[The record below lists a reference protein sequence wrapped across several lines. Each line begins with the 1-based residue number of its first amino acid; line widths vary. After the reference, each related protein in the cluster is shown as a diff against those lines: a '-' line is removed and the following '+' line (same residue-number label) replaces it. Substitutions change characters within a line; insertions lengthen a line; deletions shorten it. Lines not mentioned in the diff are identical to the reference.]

1 MISRLIGLVLA
12 FGFLLT
18 SCDDGALK
26 IRGRKITLR
35 NVSINPFNSFSD
47 VFVDSSTLEQ
57 FIVSE
62 DLDST
67 TADQFRSFYNSRNYQ
82 YAWFS
87 KKGLNE
93 PGLAFWN
100 LLTGHIQH
108 SRDSALFDRDLA
120 HQLQFFIDGDEIRK
134 KNKAALDQTELKLT
148 KQFFI
153 YASVAYEGTID
164 PEELEWFIPRKKIDA
179 LALLDSLVKTNG
191 ERVNEWE
198 PVNEQYQALKT
209 QLIRFNNIARSG
221 GWPEIKLNKKSLK
234 AGDSSETVLTLKR
247 RLYVGGDLK
256 EFDSSAK
263 FNEPLVT
270 AVKRAQKRFGFH
282 EDGVVDKALATALN
296 VPVKDRIEQILI
308 NMERMRWLPKEQPA
322 HRIVAN
328 IPEFKVHIYENN
340 QQALEMN
347 IVVGKQG
354 YNTVI
359 FNDSLKYIVF
369 SPYWN
374 VPASIVQEEILP
386 AMNRNPDYLNGQ
398 NMEQTG
404 TRDGV
409 PVIRQKPGGG
419 NALGRVKFLFP
430 NNHNI
435 YFHDTPQKSLFNR
448 EKRAFSHGCMRLADA
463 ERFAQYL
470 LKDDADW
477 SPEKIRRAMFAGE
490 EKWVSLDKKIPVY
503 IFYFTAWV
511 DQSGLLN
518 FREDIYNHDKNMAE
532 MLFFRQT
539 PDSTVVMKR

>member
-1 MISRLIGLVLA
+1 M
-12 FGFLLT
+12 
-18 SCDDGALK
+18 
-26 IRGRKITLR
+26 
-35 NVSINPFNSFSD
+35 
-47 VFVDSSTLEQ
+47 
-57 FIVSE
+57 
-62 DLDST
+62 
-67 TADQFRSFYNSRNYQ
+67 
-82 YAWFS
+82 
-87 KKGLNE
+87 
-93 PGLAFWN
+93 
-100 LLTGHIQH
+100 
-108 SRDSALFDRDLA
+108 
-120 HQLQFFIDGDEIRK
+120 
-134 KNKAALDQTELKLT
+134 
-148 KQFFI
+148 
-153 YASVAYEGTID
+153 
-164 PEELEWFIPRKKIDA
+164 
-179 LALLDSLVKTNG
+179 
-191 ERVNEWE
+191 
-198 PVNEQYQALKT
+198 
-209 QLIRFNNIARSG
+209 
-221 GWPEIKLNKKSLK
+221 
-234 AGDSSETVLTLKR
+234 
-247 RLYVGGDLK
+247 GGDLK

-282 EDGVVDKALATALN
+282 EDGVVDKALATELN

-477 SPEKIRRAMFAGE
+477 SPEKIRRAMFSGE